1 MLKVITTVGT
11 SIFSNYDRVKKDID
25 WDYLNKPFKEKDEK
39 KSLSEKKKD
48 NDLSNLATMEE

>member
-1 MLKVITTVGT
+1 MLKVITTAGT